1 MEKTEFKKVI
11 DSQTEQVQILMPEH
25 INGEKRLFGGKLVEW
40 IDIVAAVVARRHSNK
55 NVTTIIIDNL
65 QFKAAAYVNSTV
77 VLHGKITYVGN
88 TSMEVKVDT
97 FVEKLNGEKKL
108 INKAYLVMVAMDEK
122 EKPTPVPGL
131 ILETDEERIEW
142 EAGLKRRE
150 LRKQRIIEQF

>member
-122 EKPTPVPGL
+122 EKPTSVPGL

>member
-40 IDIVAAVVARRHSNK
+40 IDIVAAVVARSHSNK

-122 EKPTPVPGL
+122 EKPTSVPGL